1 MMKKLKLLT
10 VLLSTLIICL
20 VVVVVDETIS
30 RYIKQERDEIY
41 ATYTSL
47 YFESDLKNGTVVL
60 ENNEAYLSFKLK
72 NYIGEDITKRDITYE
87 IKSPNY
93 VTKQGDEIVVDQFGN
108 MTVNSNEYTGEQ
120 YVKDVWGAPQLVG
133 NDSHK
138 YDVDIIDN
146 DGVKVS
152 DTLYKFPYQTS
163 TEGQASSHTITVK
176 IQRIASSTFTKDED
190 ISVVVQLNEPYH
202 EVLIINVKIM
212 NHLISYSHT
221 TSKVFETTFDAIK
234 LQTVNVFS
242 HVYDEAKKY
251 YVDRIRTVEESG
263 KKYAYVYTANPF
275 IIEFDF
281 KGLYL
286 ERLNLQDLHINLKNL
301 NTSGNYD
308 HITESYLKELI
319 NDPNG
324 GKYVGYA
331 PQASDFS
338 IEFLKVS
345 NDYAINVMI
354 YIYLEK
360 YEVDASG
367 NITNLV
373 EAKYYPYTSVYG
385 GYSEFDDGNL
395 SSIIIGN

>member
-1 MMKKLKLLT
+1 MRKLKFLS
-10 VLLSTLIICL
+10 VFLSTLMICL
-20 VVVVVDETIS
+20 VVIVVDNTIS

-72 NYIGEDITKRDITYE
+72 NYIGEDITKREITYE
-87 IKSPNY
+87 IKSPDY
-93 VTKQGDEIVVDQFGN
+93 VTKQGDEIVVDSFGN
-108 MTVNSNEYTGEQ
+108 MTVDSKEYTGEQ

-133 NDSHK
+133 GDSHK

-176 IQRIASSTFTKDED
+176 IKRISSSAFTTDED
-190 ISVVVQLNEPYH
+190 ISVVVQLNEPYR
-202 EVLIINVKIM
+202 EVLIIDVKIM
-212 NHLISYSHT
+212 NHLISYNHT

-242 HVYDEAKKY
+242 HVYDETKNN
-251 YVDRIRTVEESG
+251 YVDRIRITDENG
-263 KKYAYVYTANPF
+263 KKYAYKYTANPF
-275 IIEFDF
+275 IVEFDF

-286 ERLNLQDLHINLKNL
+286 ERLNLKDLHINLQNL
-301 NTSGNYD
+301 NTSSNYD
-308 HITESYLKELI
+308 NITKSYLKELI

-345 NDYAINVMI
+345 SDYEINVMI

-367 NITNLV
+367 KISDLV

-385 GYSEFDDGNL
+385 GYNEFDDGNY
-395 SSIIIGN
+395 SSIIKGN